1 MKLFCSTRHFS
12 QQVNNYT
19 SLLAN
24 ENREKVIKR
33 LRAVKSLRPPNEDK
47 MKVQKTA
54 AILVPL
60 VEVQG
65 EPALL
70 YTKRSKYLTSHRGQ
84 VSFPGGKSD
93 KEDEGPEQ
101 TALRECWEE
110 IGIPSNS
117 VEIWATLPPLASS
130 KKEETIY
137 TATPVIGFVNNFNQ
151 DNLIVSKDEV
161 EHVFYVKL
169 SVLCDPNNCKYTQ
182 FRMTDSNGYSMPL
195 FDVAPFPI
203 WGLTAIITFQVLRAI
218 VPSKLYKHKLSF
230 QTPLTKL
237 IN

>member
-1 MKLFCSTRHFS
+1 MKLFCCTRNFS
-12 QQVNNYT
+12 QQVNTYT
-19 SLLAN
+19 SLLTH
-24 ENREKVIKR
+24 ENKEKVIKR
-33 LRAVKSLRPPNEDK
+33 LRAVKSMRPPVNDK
-47 MKVQKTA
+47 LNQIEKPA

-117 VEIWATLPPLASS
+117 VEIWATLPPLISS

-137 TATPVIGFVNNFNQ
+137 TATPVVGFVNNFNL
-151 DNLIVSKDEV
+151 DSLTISKDEV
-161 EHVFYVKL
+161 EDVFYVKL
-169 SVLCDPNNCKYTQ
+169 SELCDPNNCKYTQ
-182 FRMTDSNGYSMPL
+182 FRMTGSNGYSMPM
-195 FDVAPFPI
+195 FDVSPFPI
-203 WGLTAIITFQVLRAI
+203 WGLTAIISFQVLRAV
-218 VPSKLYKHKLSF
+218 VPSKLYKHKLLF
-230 QTPLTKL
+230 QTPLKST
-237 IN
+237 N